1 MRPHVGRIG
10 TPSSPR
16 KGVYFIFLVTY
27 NLTGRTGFAVA
38 WRRLDAQCMDRIL
51 HARTARVAALRHASV

>member
-38 WRRLDAQCMDRIL
+38 WRR
-51 HARTARVAALRHASV
+51 